1 MEFSDL
7 LNLMAQKKASDLF
20 ITADIAPSLKINGV
34 ITPVSKTPLNNR
46 QTREL
51 VLSIMNPEQR
61 QEFLDTKECQFAI
74 QTKDAGRFRVSA
86 FFQRDDIGMVLRRIE
101 SHIPNFE
108 DLNLP
113 LVLKDLA
120 LGKRGIVFFV
130 GATGTGKSTS
140 LAAMVGYRNRS
151 SSGHII
157 SIEDPIEFVHAH
169 AGCIVTQREIG
180 MDTESYGV
188 ALKNT
193 LRQAPDV
200 ILIGEVR
207 TRDAM
212 EYAITFAETGHLCLT
227 TLHANN
233 ANQALDRILHFFP
246 EDARDQILMDLSL
259 NLRAIVAQRLIR
271 KSDGSGRRAAVE
283 VLINTPLASDLIKK
297 GDIHKL
303 KDLMKRSTEHGMIT
317 FDQCIYN
324 LYRQGEITYEDALA
338 NADSA
343 NEVRLMVKLGTED
356 AGRPSR
362 GAVDGQQVM
371 ETSSLVQRIGL
382 VNEDDENF

>member
-1 MEFSDL
+1 MEFTDL
-7 LNLMAQKKASDLF
+7 LNMMAQKKASDLF
-20 ITADIAPSLKINGV
+20 ITTDMAPSLKVNAV
-34 ITPVSKTPLNNR
+34 IAPVSKTPLNSR

-61 QEFLDTKECQFAI
+61 QEFLDTKECLFAI
-74 QTKDAGRFRVSA
+74 ATKEAGRFRVSA

-101 SHIPNFE
+101 SRIPNFE
-108 DLNLP
+108 ELNLP
-113 LVLKDLA
+113 PVLKDLA
-120 LGKRGIVFFV
+120 MAKRGIVFFV

-151 SSGHII
+151 TSGHII

-212 EYAITFAETGHLCLT
+212 E
-227 TLHANN
+227 
-233 ANQALDRILHFFP
+233 
-246 EDARDQILMDLSL
+246 
-259 NLRAIVAQRLIR
+259 
-271 KSDGSGRRAAVE
+271 
-283 VLINTPLASDLIKK
+283 
-297 GDIHKL
+297 
-303 KDLMKRSTEHGMIT
+303 
-317 FDQCIYN
+317 
-324 LYRQGEITYEDALA
+324 
-338 NADSA
+338 
-343 NEVRLMVKLGTED
+343 
-356 AGRPSR
+356 
-362 GAVDGQQVM
+362 
-371 ETSSLVQRIGL
+371 
-382 VNEDDENF
+382 

>member
-1 MEFSDL
+1 MEFTDL
-7 LNLMAQKKASDLF
+7 LNMMAQKKASDLF
-20 ITADIAPSLKINGV
+20 ITTDMPPALKVNGV
-34 ITPVSKTPLNNR
+34 IAPVSKTPLNSR

-74 QTKDAGRFRVSA
+74 SSKEAGRFRVSA

-140 LAAMVGYRNRS
+140 LAAMVGFRNRN

-157 SIEDPIEFVHAH
+157 TIEDPIEFVHSH

-180 MDTESYGV
+180 MDTESYGI

-207 TRDAM
+207 ERETMD
-212 EYAITFAETGHLCLT
+212 YAISFAETGHLCLA
-227 TLHANN
+227 TLHANST
-233 ANQALDRILHFFP
+233 NQALDRIINFFP
-246 EDARDQILMDLSL
+246 EERRAQLLMDLSL
-259 NLRAIVAQRLIR
+259 NVRAFVAQRLIPR
-271 KSDGSGRRAAVE
+271 RDGRGRVPAVE
-283 VLINTPLASDLIKK
+283 IMLNSPLISDLIFK
-297 GDIHKL
+297 GDVSGIKEI
-303 KDLMKRSTEHGMIT
+303 MKKSRELGMQT
-317 FDQCIYN
+317 FDQSLFD
-324 LYRQGEITYEDALA
+324 LYEAGLISYEDALR
-338 NADSA
+338 NADSL
-343 NEVRLMVKLGTED
+343 NDLRLEIKLHGKEAKNRNVFAGTGNLDLVPD
-356 AGRPSR
+356 AQQSPAGSR
-362 GAVDGQQVM
+362 
-371 ETSSLVQRIGL
+371 
-382 VNEDDENF
+382 F

>member
-7 LNLMAQKKASDLF
+7 LNMMAQKKASDLF
-20 ITADIAPSLKINGV
+20 ITADIPPSLKVNG
-34 ITPVSKTPLNNR
+34 IISPVTKTPLNSK

-61 QEFLDTKECQFAI
+61 QEFLDTKECQFAVSS
-74 QTKDAGRFRVSA
+74 KEAGRFRVSA

-101 SHIPNFE
+101 SRIPTFE
-108 DLNLP
+108 ELHLP
-113 LVLKDLA
+113 PVLKDLTMA
-120 LGKRGIVFFV
+120 KRGIVFFV

-140 LAAMVGYRNRS
+140 LAAMIGYRNRS
-151 SSGHII
+151 ASGHII
-157 SIEDPIEFVHAH
+157 TIEDPIEFVHSH
-169 AGCIVTQREIG
+169 AGCIVTQREVG

-207 TRDAM
+207 TRETM
-212 EYAITFAETGHLCLT
+212 EYAIAFAETGHLCLT

-246 EDARDQILMDLSL
+246 EDQRDQVLMDLSL
-259 NLRAIVAQRLIR
+259 NLRAIIAQRLVR
-271 KSDGSGRRAAVE
+271 KADGKGRRAAVE
-283 VLINTPLASDLIKK
+283 VLLNTPLASDYIKK
-297 GDIHKL
+297 GDIYKL
-303 KDLMKRSTEHGMIT
+303 KDLMQRSTEQGMIT
-317 FDQCIYN
+317 FDQCLYQ
-324 LYRQGEITYEDALA
+324 LYRQGEITYEEAIA
-338 NADSA
+338 NADSS
-343 NEVRLMVKLGTED
+343 NELRLMVKLGSEG

-371 ETSSLVQRIGL
+371 EKSSLVQKAGL
-382 VNEDDENF
+382 VNDDDL